1 MDISEDT
8 YFRERLDKQIDW
20 YDTKSIEC
28 QKGFKRL
35 RSSVIILSASIP
47 FFVGFISDYS
57 FFEEIVSGIGV
68 IIIILEARLG
78 LTKYHEKWIE
88 YRNICETLRHEKYM
102 YLTRTGVYDIESPFK
117 LLVERIENVIS
128 RENVNWASLNNN
140 NNGGE

>member
-1 MDISEDT
+1 MSEET
-8 YFRERLDKQIDW
+8 YIEKRLDDQINW
-20 YDTKSIEC
+20 YDTKSSDC
-28 QKGFKRL
+28 QKRFKRL
-35 RSSVIILSASIP
+35 RTSVISLSASIP
-47 FFVGFISDYS
+47 FFVGFISDFE
-57 FFEEIVSGIGV
+57 FFEEIVSAIGV

-102 YLTRTGVYDIESPFK
+102 YLTRTGVYAIESPFK
-117 LLVERIENVIS
+117 LLVERVENVIS